1 METQKTLDSQHNLE
15 IEEQSRRNE
24 ESQLQTIL
32 QSYSNQNSMVLA
44 QKQKHRQMVQDRKLR
59 DKPIN
64 LWSPNLGGDKNIH
77 WKKAFPISGV

>member
-24 ESQLQTIL
+24 ESQLQTIR

-59 DKPIN
+59 DKPMN
-64 LWSPNLGGDKNIH
+64 LWSPNLG
-77 WKKAFPISGV
+77 

>member
-24 ESQLQTIL
+24 ESQLQTIR

-44 QKQKHRQMVQDRKLR
+44 QKQKHRQMVQDKKLR
-59 DKPIN
+59 DKPMN
-64 LWSPNLGGDKNIH
+64 LWSPNLE
-77 WKKAFPISGV
+77 